1 MGTVLERQN
10 YSPTYLVKDH
20 RFPFEPGRTNVDNL
34 RLKVPE
40 STNWIKDYKKTPGSI
55 FKYYSV
61 NNEFDFLKSAGE
73 LAPEKQEYYIQENVK
88 RYLGEFVGKIP
99 YTTIHYEMDNQG
111 FMFAGM
117 HVMDSYRKAAEI
129 THQSREQAEV
139 VGFQMIQD
147 ALSNAP
153 HEAAPPNSAYWIS
166 PPKDW
171 DYGFMFILKVDDKQ
185 HVTEY
190 ILRYPEKKG
199 EFTKSNELL
208 TLLDPHMRKLHD
220 SDDFL
225 LIPQFGKEK
234 VKATSDLDT
243 IMRTI
248 GGTSEEKIA
257 ESHYFEEQID
267 KVLGTWISEYSKR
280 IVNLSKKDKN
290 DIDYAWHVEQAEIL
304 LLSIYQQAEDII
316 KLHPFQ
322 QISPEFGHFLGT
334 KENIFSQEQ
343 FESHTHE
350 LRTQG
355 TLPQVA
361 GGSCP
366 AIEGQAW
373 DSVSR
378 FITNIDF
385 ANALKSGIKIQDLM
399 ANGLKKDRYEDYNC
413 PHCGYKMKG
422 ELKGRSDT
430 WAKNCPHCEGKL
442 QCAKT

>member
-10 YSPTYLVKDH
+10 FAPAYHTLDNKSPFGL
-20 RFPFEPGRTNVDNL
+20 GRTNVENL
-34 RLKVPE
+34 RFTLPE
-40 STNWIKDYKKTPGSI
+40 STSWIKDYKKTPGSI

-61 NNEFDFLKSAGE
+61 KNEFDFLKSAGE
-73 LAPEKQEYYIQENVK
+73 LTPEKQEYYIQENVK

-99 YTTIHYEMDNQG
+99 YTTIHYEMDQQG

-117 HVMDSYRKAAEI
+117 HVMDSYKKAAEI
-129 THQSREQAEV
+129 SKRSREHAEV

-147 ALSNAP
+147 TLSNAP
-153 HEAAPPNSAYWIS
+153 REVNPPTSAYWIS

-171 DYGFMFILKVDDKQ
+171 DYGFIFVLKRDDAQ
-185 HVTEY
+185 HITEY
-190 ILRYPEKKG
+190 ILRYPEKRG

-208 TLLDPHMRKLHD
+208 TLLDPHIHELHD

-225 LIPQFGKEK
+225 LVPQFGKEK
-234 VKATSDLDT
+234 GRSTADLDT
-243 IMRTI
+243 IIRTI

-280 IVNLSKKDKN
+280 IINLSKKDKR
-290 DIDYAWHVEQAEIL
+290 DIDYDWHVEQAEIL
-304 LLSIYQQAEDII
+304 LISIYQQAQDII
-316 KLHPFQ
+316 KLRPFQ
-322 QISPEFGHFLGT
+322 HISTEFEHALEVG
-334 KENIFSQEQ
+334 ENVFSQER

-350 LRTQG
+350 LRAQKA
-355 TLPQVA
+355 LPQAA

-366 AIEGQAW
+366 AIVGQTW
-373 DSVSR
+373 DPVSQ
-378 FITNIDF
+378 FISNIDMVS
-385 ANALKSGIKIQDLM
+385 ALKSGIKIQDLM
-399 ANGLKKDRYEDYNC
+399 GNGLKKDRYEDYNC

-422 ELKGRSDT
+422 ELKGKSHT
-430 WAKNCPHCEGKL
+430 WAKTCPHCEGKL